1 MSEVTQS
8 TGSTLDGL
16 GVRIRIA
23 DGEHIVEAL
32 VVCKIYNFDTGVTS
46 LGVFPSKDLDW
57 IDKYGLL
64 AAAREAVRPDLESG

>member
-16 GVRIRIA
+16 GVRIKIA

-64 AAAREAVRPDLESG
+64 AAARKARFAHIESG

>member
-1 MSEVTQS
+1 M
-8 TGSTLDGL
+8 
-16 GVRIRIA
+16 
-23 DGEHIVEAL
+23 GEHVVEAL